1 MIIRVIRSI
10 DNQNREKKNMRRK
23 SFDPNNSYDFWEQ
36 EFIGNSD
43 LQPCLAVVLPPVL
56 EGALLLRELQAAVK

>member
-1 MIIRVIRSI
+1 
-10 DNQNREKKNMRRK
+10 MRRK

-43 LQPCLAVVLPPVL
+43 LQPCLTVALPPVL